1 LTSSA
6 DEPAAAPSLLA
17 PVVAGTPVERLTDDQ
32 AFLDAMLATE
42 AALARAC
49 AETGIIDREWADVVV
64 TACGE
69 LEPDPHDLAV
79 RATVGGNPV
88 IPLVADL
95 RERVAADL
103 PEAARAVHH
112 GATSQDIVD
121 TALMLLARRA
131 LEQTASDLRD
141 AAGDAARLADAY
153 RATPACARTLG
164 QQAMP
169 TTFGFRAAGWLT
181 GIVEAIER
189 AESVASALPV
199 QLGGPVGTTTA
210 YGDRGPEV
218 VAALAARLGL
228 VAPVTS
234 WHTRRAPVVDV
245 GHATVV
251 TTGAL
256 AKVAV
261 DVVLLSQS
269 EVGEVAE
276 AGGGGSSSMAHK
288 ANPAQ
293 SVLVASAARQVPAL
307 VGVLGGSMAAEQER
321 ATGAWHAE
329 WEPLRQALR
338 LCGAAA
344 HRGAALLAGLRVDT
358 EAMQR
363 NLDHLVDTAGLDA
376 QAVAQAQAA
385 ATPWIDRAL
394 AAYEHTRGSRR

>member
-6 DEPAAAPSLLA
+6 DEPTAAPSLLA

-32 AFLDAMLATE
+32 AFLDAMVATE
-42 AALARAC
+42 AALAQAC
-49 AETGIIDREWADVVV
+49 ADNGVIDRASAAVVV

-69 LEPDPHDLAV
+69 LKPNPRDLAL
-79 RATVGGNPV
+79 RATTGGNPL

-95 RERVAADL
+95 RERVAVDH
-103 PEAARAVHH
+103 PDAARAVHH

-131 LEQTASDLRD
+131 LVQTDADLRD
-141 AAGDAARLADAY
+141 SAGAAARLADSY
-153 RATPACARTLG
+153 RATPACGRTLG
-164 QQAMP
+164 QQALP
-169 TTFGFRAAGWLT
+169 TTFGLRAAGWLT

-189 AESVASALPV
+189 VESVAAALPV
-199 QLGGPVGTTTA
+199 QLGGPVGSTTA
-210 YGDRGPEV
+210 YGERGPEV

-228 VAPVTS
+228 VTPVAP
-234 WHTRRAPVVDV
+234 WHTRRTPVVDV
-245 GHATVV
+245 GHAAVV

-256 AKVAV
+256 AKVAT
-261 DVVLLSQS
+261 DVMVLSQS

-276 AGGGGSSSMAHK
+276 ASGGGSSSMAHK
-288 ANPAQ
+288 ANPVQ
-293 SVLVASAARQVPAL
+293 SVLIATAARQVPAL
-307 VGVLGGSMAAEQER
+307 VGVLGASMAAEQER

-344 HRGAALLAGLRVDT
+344 HRGAALLADLRVDT
-358 EAMQR
+358 DAMQR
-363 NLDHLVDTAGLDA
+363 NLDHLVDTAGLDE
-376 QAVAQAQAA
+376 QAVPQAQAA

-394 AAYEHTRGSRR
+394 AAYEDTRGSRT

>member
-17 PVVAGTPVERLTDDQ
+17 PVVAGTPVERLADDQ
-32 AFLDAMLATE
+32 AFLDAMVATE
-42 AALARAC
+42 AALAQAC
-49 AETGIIDREWADVVV
+49 AENGIIDRASADVVV

-69 LEPDPHDLAV
+69 LKPNPHDLAL
-79 RATVGGNPV
+79 RATAGGNPV

-95 RERVAADL
+95 RERVAADH
-103 PEAARAVHH
+103 PDAAGAVHH

-131 LEQTASDLRD
+131 LEQTATDLRD
-141 AAGDAARLADAY
+141 AADHTARLTDDH
-153 RATPACARTLG
+153 RGTPACARTLG

-169 TTFGFRAAGWLT
+169 TTFGLRAAGWLT
-181 GIVEAIER
+181 GIIEAIER
-189 AESVASALPV
+189 VESVASALPV

-210 YGDRGPEV
+210 YGDRGPDV

-228 VAPVTS
+228 VAPLAP
-234 WHTRRAPVVDV
+234 WHTRRTPVVDI

-251 TTGAL
+251 ATGAL
-256 AKVAV
+256 GKVAT
-261 DVVLLSQS
+261 DVVVLSQS
-269 EVGEVAE
+269 EAGEVAE
-276 AGGGGSSSMAHK
+276 ASGGGSSSMAHK

-293 SVLVASAARQVPAL
+293 SVLIASAARQVPAL
-307 VGVLGGSMAAEQER
+307 VAVLGASMAAEQER

-338 LCGAAA
+338 LSGAAA
-344 HRGAALLAGLRVDT
+344 HRGAALLAGLQVDT
-358 EAMQR
+358 DAMQR

-376 QAVAQAQAA
+376 QAVPQAQAA

-394 AAYEHTRGSRR
+394 AAYEHTRGSRT